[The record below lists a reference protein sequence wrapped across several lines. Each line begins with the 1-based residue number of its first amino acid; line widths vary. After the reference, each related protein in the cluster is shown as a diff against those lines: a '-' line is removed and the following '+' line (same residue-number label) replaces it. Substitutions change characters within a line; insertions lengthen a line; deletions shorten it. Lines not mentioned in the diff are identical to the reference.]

1 MSDFMHLPVP
11 GKKAHRY
18 IRKADINDFLLT
30 YGAEEESLNINMK
43 DGWRIII
50 HAHSGVTMADLD
62 AILLEILKDD
72 A

>member
-30 YGAEEESLNINMK
+30 YEAGEENLNINMK

-50 HAHSGVTMADLD
+50 HAQNGVTMADLD
-62 AILLEILKDD
+62 AIVMDIIGQ
-72 A
+72 